1 MLVSI
6 WKNCNPYALLVGMKN
21 GPAALEN
28 SLVVPQNIKYADTI
42 WPSNFTSRHI
52 LDICIYM
59 SIQSCT
65 WMFIALL
72 FAVAQNC
79 KQAKCPL
86 IDE

>member
-21 GPAALEN
+21 GTAALEN

-52 LDICIYM
+52 LDKYIYLYLSIYIYIYICP
-59 SIQSCT
+59 
-65 WMFIALL
+65 FK
-72 FAVAQNC
+72 AVLEC
-79 KQAKCPL
+79 L
-86 IDE
+86 